1 LRPRQRGAELVELTI
16 ALQECRRNLDGL
28 TMTGAGSFELSHPGE
43 VEDRQHDRDQAQERH
58 RQGIPRGIAKRII
71 TMRVLARK

>member
-1 LRPRQRGAELVELTI
+1 
-16 ALQECRRNLDGL
+16 
-28 TMTGAGSFELSHPGE
+28 MTGAGSFELSHPGE

-58 RQGIPRGIAKRII
+58 RQGIPRGIANRII